1 MGLDLLKGGDGGKI
15 GGSKGMENGNVYTH
29 THDNSHTLK
38 DDSNTLQFKHHLTF
52 NLYF

>member
-29 THDNSHTLK
+29 THTQTHTRNNSHTLK
-38 DDSNTLQFKHHLTF
+38 DDSNTLHAV
-52 NLYF
+52 